1 MCIEVIVDGKLV
13 SSIGEM
19 KEVIGCDPPIAD
31 EMPEG
36 FIVKDDLCLCC
47 VDLEACANH
56 IGATLDWDDHGDLH
70 FIRCAT

>member
-36 FIVKDDLCLCC
+36 FHLTDDFCLCSI
-47 VDLEACANH
+47 DLEACAH
-56 IGATLDWDDHGDLH
+56 SIGAKIHWDDHGDLH
-70 FIRCAT
+70 FIRPST